1 MNWTK
6 AKDKLPELH
15 KSVLLWGEWGHRI
28 QIVIG
33 ALHDLNGKD
42 GYIELVGAGGF
53 NTTQPNKEYPD
64 NLEWSIGGIGVSLNA
79 LPTGFRYLTLRVIN
93 NLLTKTK

>member
-1 MNWTK
+1 MNWIK
-6 AKDKLPELH
+6 VKDKLPELH

-42 GYIELVGAGGF
+42 GYIELVGPGGF
-53 NTTQPNKEYPD
+53 NTTQPNKEYSD
-64 NLEWSIGGIGVSLNA
+64 NLEWSIGGHWREFKCFTDW
-79 LPTGFRYLTLRVIN
+79 LPLPDPPSD
-93 NLLTKTK
+93 K